1 MIKHMLFYTPAKLI
15 PALTG
20 LATLVLLTRV
30 LPADQFGL
38 YSLAVTAM
46 MVGQTT
52 LTSWL
57 VSALVR
63 LLPGAA
69 TPDERAELLAGL
81 GAWFGVMFLCISG
94 LLVAAIVLFD
104 WHGKEGISYYTLT
117 LLLTLA
123 YSAQQLILRV
133 HMADLKSGRFS
144 VLQTL
149 QSLLSLLFVGVAV
162 YWGSKTANAPLLGV
176 LLGYVAL
183 ILADMRALL
192 PFLHWSRAN
201 RAVMRSI
208 WNYAGIL
215 ILIGVFG
222 YFAMKLDR
230 FILQHYW
237 GEEAVG
243 FYSAGVSLAEQAIS
257 AVFMIVAMAAHPLA
271 VRAVDSNDE
280 DLKKKQLGMNA
291 LWILGLGMP
300 ASLGFAAVCPELA
313 SLLLGEA
320 FREQATKIMPIIALA
335 ALAANLRAHYIDH
348 YFLLA
353 RRNDLLVVALIPSA
367 LAALLI
373 NLLVIPTYG
382 IMGAAYT
389 ALGVQTAALVVAYA
403 IVSRVTALYIPWGDM
418 AKICA
423 ASICMAG
430 FLMALPPHESMTVSI
445 AIKVVCG
452 AFFYAGAMLLMN
464 TGGLRGALIQRHR
477 SSARKQEGDV
487 AKKD

>member
-69 TPDERAELLAGL
+69 TPKERAELLAGL
-81 GAWFGVMFLCISG
+81 GAWFGVMFL
-94 LLVAAIVLFD
+94 LLSLFLAGVVALFD
-104 WHGKEGISYYTLT
+104 WHGKEGLNYYTLT

-123 YSAQQLILRV
+123 FSAQQLVLRV

-144 VLQTL
+144 VLQSL
-149 QSLLSLLFVGVAV
+149 QSLLSLLFMAVAV
-162 YWGSKTANAPLLGV
+162 YFGSKTANAPLFGILI
-176 LLGYVAL
+176 GYIIL
-183 ILADMRALL
+183 ILADMRALA
-192 PFLHWSRAN
+192 PFLRWRRAN
-201 RAVMRSI
+201 RAVMRTI
-208 WNYAGIL
+208 WNYAGVL

-222 YFAMKLDR
+222 YLAMKVDR
-230 FILQHYW
+230 FILQHYC

-257 AVFMIVAMAAHPLA
+257 AVFMIVAMASHPLA

-300 ASLGFAAVCPELA
+300 ASLGFAAIAPELA
-313 SLLLGEA
+313 TLLLGDA
-320 FREQATKIMPIIALA
+320 FREQAAAIMPIIALA
-335 ALAANLRAHYIDH
+335 ALAANLRGHYVEH

-353 RRNDLLVVALIPSA
+353 RRNDLLVIALIPSA

-373 NLLVIPTYG
+373 NLLVIPKYG
-382 IMGAAYT
+382 VMGAAYT
-389 ALGVQTAALVVAYA
+389 ALGVQVTALVVAYA
-403 IVSRVTALYIPWGDM
+403 IVSRITALYIPWGDM

-423 ASICMAG
+423 ASIAMVG
-430 FLMALPPHESMTVSI
+430 VTLLIPKIENLTI
-445 AIKVVCG
+445 AIG
-452 AFFYAGAMLLMN
+452 AKMASGLVFYTAAVLVMNVGGMRQALLK
-464 TGGLRGALIQRHR
+464 RYR
-477 SSARKQEGDV
+477 S
-487 AKKD
+487 